1 MRALQTRFATRLRLV
16 KWLTTWVA
24 LGAILI
30 FSTGSHAM
38 GKMHLFSAVQGV
50 VVHKGAPVEGAV
62 VEREYLWHWK
72 DKKSVDVAK
81 TDAQGRFQLPM
92 IVESSFLGSL
102 LPHEPV
108 VRQTIL
114 IKHGGKTYEAWLF
127 NRRDYEA
134 NTELAGRPISLLCD
148 LDMPMSHKGP
158 DGKVYGMCEL
168 R

>member
-62 VEREYLWHWK
+62 VEREYFWHWK
-72 DKKSVDVAK
+72 DKREKLQVK
-81 TDAQGRFQLPM
+81 TAANGEFRFAE
-92 IVESSFLGSL
+92 VTASSLLGSL

-108 VRQTIL
+108 VQQTIR
-114 IKHGGKTYEAWLF
+114 ITHKGQTYTAWAF
-127 NRRDYEA
+127 DKGDYDA
-134 NTELAGRPISLLCD
+134 NTELDGKPISLICD
-148 LDMPMSHKGP
+148 LDQPASHQGP
-158 DGKVYGMCEL
+158 RERIYGIC
-168 R
+168 RFR